1 MRKRNQEATK
11 NYRIAALDDEIGI
24 IDSLSVILRR
34 CGYEFTGFTDPSEA
48 LEALKTEHFDIL
60 ILDYLMGW
68 IRGDEFVKKIREFND
83 EIYILLLTGYKDI
96 APPLETIRALDIQG
110 YCEKSNKFDQLILL
124 IESGIKSIS
133 QIRTINTLNDGLN
146 KAYAEL
152 EKRYVDIIEAL
163 RLSVDAKDTYTRGH
177 SDRVSFYAVKEGEAL
192 NLDKRD
198 LEILRVA
205 GIFHDLGKIGI
216 PDDILF
222 KSERL
227 TEKEYEEIKRHTL
240 KGADILSAV
249 LMFKDA
255 VPIIKYHHERVDG
268 KGYPEGLVGEQ
279 IPLLGR
285 ILSVVDAFDAMVSD
299 RLYRKRLGFKEAKK
313 QLKNGSG
320 TQFDAKVVDVFLNVL
335 ENYDKLVE
343 EMNELNINL

>member
-1 MRKRNQEATK
+1 MRKRNQETTK

-68 IRGDEFVKKIREFND
+68 IRGDEFVKKVREFND
-83 EIYILLLTGYKDI
+83 ELYILLLTGHKDI
-96 APPLETIRALDIQG
+96 APPLETIRTLDIQG

-133 QIRTINTLNDGLN
+133 QVHTINILNDGLN

-177 SDRVSFYAVKEGEAL
+177 SDRVSFFAVKVGEAL
-192 NLDKRD
+192 HLDKGE

-216 PDDILF
+216 SDDILF

-285 ILSVVDAFDAMVSD
+285 ILSVVDAFDAMISD
-299 RLYRKRLGFKEAKK
+299 RLYRKRLGFEEAKK
-313 QLKNGSG
+313 QMKNGSR
-320 TQFDAKVVDVFLNVL
+320 TQFDAKIVVVFLHVL

-343 EMNELNINL
+343 EMKERNISL